1 MKKQFF
7 LATLVAM
14 ATVFISQKMNAQAS
28 QPKPLDMAAKNAVIT
43 SLLLQMDEKY
53 IFPKTAKAAAV
64 KIMEYQKKGIYNMTT
79 DPKEFAKLLTEQLRD
94 LVKDKHLSVWYNP
107 DQKPKDAPKDET
119 VEKER
124 ESKFLRY
131 MGRQNFGLPKLDILE
146 GNVGYLKID
155 GFGPVDKVGETVTGA
170 MMYLANTEAL
180 IIDLRD
186 NGGGEP
192 DLVRYVASYF
202 FGDVPVH
209 INDLY
214 YRKDN
219 KTTEYWTIP
228 VHGKKY
234 IAKPVYVL
242 TSGRTFSGGEELA
255 YDLQTQKRA
264 TLVGETTGGGANP
277 GDIADL
283 GNGFFAF
290 IPDGRAINPITKTN
304 WEGVGVIP
312 DVAINESSALRLAH
326 LMALQ
331 KLWETAPDDMSRDF
345 YKKGLEAV
353 QQ

>member
-14 ATVFISQKMNAQAS
+14 ATIFISQKINAQEN
-28 QPKPLDMAAKNAVIT
+28 QPKPLDKTTKNAVIA
-43 SLLLQMDEKY
+43 SLLAHMDDKY
-53 IFPKTAKAAAV
+53 IFPETARAAAA
-64 KIMEYQKKGIYNMTT
+64 KIKEYQKKGVYNKIT
-79 DPKEFAKLLTEQLRD
+79 DPKEFTKLLTEQYRD
-94 LVKDKHLSVWYNP
+94 IVKDKHLSVWYNP
-107 DQKPKDAPKDET
+107 NQKPKDGPKDEA

-124 ESKFLRY
+124 EARFLRH

-186 NGGGEP
+186 NSGGEP

-202 FGDVPVH
+202 FGDEPVH

-214 YRKDN
+214 YRKGN
-219 KTTEYWTIP
+219 ETTEYWTIP

-234 IAKPVYVL
+234 IDKPVYVL
-242 TSGRTFSGGEELA
+242 ISGKTFSGGEELA

-277 GDIADL
+277 GDVADL

-304 WEGVGVIP
+304 WEGVGVKP
-312 DVAINESSALRLAH
+312 DVAVPATDALKKAH
-326 LMALQ
+326 TMALE
-331 KLWETAPDDMSRDF
+331 KLQETAPDDMSRDF